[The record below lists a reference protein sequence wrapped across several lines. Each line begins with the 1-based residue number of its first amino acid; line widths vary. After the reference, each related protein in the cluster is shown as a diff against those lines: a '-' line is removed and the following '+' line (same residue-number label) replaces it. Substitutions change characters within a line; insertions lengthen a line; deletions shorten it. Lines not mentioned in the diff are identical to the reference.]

1 MSIKVKHEADG
12 SVTVECGGQSITIQ
26 IDGAQA
32 KPQNPVTIK
41 PIRGKGAG
49 HIALDI
55 PSSSA
60 RPVMA
65 ADPDATSLD
74 LDETFEVEPA
84 YIAASAY

>member
-12 SVTVECGGQSITIQ
+12 SVTVECGGQSVTIQ

-60 RPVMA
+60 RRGMA
-65 ADPDATSLD
+65 ADPDATSLA
-74 LDETFEVEPA
+74 LDETFEVEP